1 MTQDDLVERVRNHPK
16 YQELIHKRS
25 RFGWT
30 LAIIMLIIYYGFI
43 MTIAFSPSTLATP
56 ISPGAVTTVGIPL
69 GLGVILSCFV
79 LTGIYVF
86 RANSEFDRLN
96 NEIKEEVL

>member
-1 MTQDDLVERVRNHPK
+1 MAQDDMVERIRSNPK
-16 YQELIHKRS
+16 YQELVSKRS

-30 LAIIMLIIYYGFI
+30 LAIIMLIIYYSFI
-43 MTIAFSPSTLATP
+43 MTIAFEPGFLGTP
-56 ISPGAVTTVGIPL
+56 LEAGSVTTIGIPI
-69 GLGVILSCFV
+69 GLGVIVSAFL

-96 NEIKEEVL
+96 REIKEELL